1 MADTKREVERKYEG
15 PLAGGDPALPD
26 LTRVPGVSG
35 VLDKGVADLDATYYD
50 TADQRLAAASLTLRR
65 RTGGDDAGWHLKL
78 PVSEGVRDEIRAPL
92 SDTVPHSL
100 SALVRSRVREAELVP
115 VVRLRSARDVRHLV
129 DDSGA
134 LLAEV
139 SVDHVRAER
148 LSGGTGVAEW
158 TEIEVELADDG
169 DPAFLDKVEKKL
181 RKAGLTRSSSKSKLA
196 KALAD
201 TDADIDADADSV
213 TGTPDTADTAD
224 ATDGAGAEQP
234 GKRKGRPERSERG
247 RSGTSGRTAR
257 TARSRA
263 AGQVEEAERPGR
275 KKPADTAPRTAGD
288 HVLAY
293 LRTQRDAIIELDPAV
308 RRDLHD
314 SVHSMRVATR
324 RMRSAFRSYGKVLD
338 RAVTDPI
345 GEELKWLAGELGVGR
360 DQEVLAERLTEA
372 LDGLPEALLTGP
384 VRDRLR
390 TWSQARGEG
399 SRRHVIAVLDGGRY
413 LGLLAALDG
422 AVDDPPLL
430 KAAAG
435 DPAKVIAKAVRK
447 DFAKVSALVDQ
458 ALGLA
463 PGADRDLAMHE
474 ARKKAK
480 RTRYA
485 AEAAVPAL
493 GGPAAGLV
501 KSMKSLQ
508 SLLGDHQDSL
518 MAREALRDLAAQAH
532 AAGESAFTYGVL
544 YGREERH
551 AAEVE
556 AALPGVWEAIRG
568 SGGI

>member
-1 MADTKREVERKYEG
+1 MADTKREIERKYEG
-15 PLAGGDPALPD
+15 PPTGGDPALPD

-35 VLDKGVADLDATYYD
+35 VIDKGVADLDATYYD

-92 SDTVPHSL
+92 ADTVPHSL

-115 VVRLRSARDVRHLV
+115 VVRLLSARDVRHLV
-129 DDSGA
+129 DGSGA

-139 SVDHVRAER
+139 SVDRVRAER

-181 RKAGLTRSSSKSKLA
+181 RKAGLERSSSKSKLA
-196 KALAD
+196 RAL
-201 TDADIDADADSV
+201 S
-213 TGTPDTADTAD
+213 DTAATAATAATEAADVTDTAVKR
-224 ATDGAGAEQP
+224 
-234 GKRKGRPERSERG
+234 GKGHHRD
-247 RSGTSGRTAR
+247 
-257 TARSRA
+257 
-263 AGQVEEAERPGR
+263 
-275 KKPADTAPRTAGD
+275 KPADRAPRTAGD

-293 LRTQRDAIIELDPAV
+293 LRIQRDAIIELDPAV

-338 RAVTDPI
+338 RTVTDPI
-345 GEELKWLAGELGVGR
+345 GAELKWLAGELGVGR
-360 DQEVLAERLTEA
+360 DQEVLAERLTAA
-372 LDGLPEALLTGP
+372 LDDLPDDLLTGP
-384 VRDRLR
+384 VRDRLGD
-390 TWSQARGEG
+390 WSRARGDG
-399 SRRHVIAVLDGGRY
+399 SRRHLIAVLDGDRY
-413 LGLLAALDG
+413 LDLLAALDG
-422 AVDDPPLL
+422 VVDDPPLL

-435 DPAKVIAKAVRK
+435 DPSKVITKAVRK
-447 DFAKVSALVDQ
+447 DFAKVSALVDR
-458 ALGLA
+458 ALDLP

-474 ARKKAK
+474 DRKKAK

-485 AEAAVPAL
+485 AEAATPAL

-508 SLLGDHQDSL
+508 SLLGDHQDSV
-518 MAREALRDLAAQAH
+518 MAREALRDLAARAH

-544 YGREERH
+544 YGREERR
-551 AAEVE
+551 AAAVE
-556 AALPGVWEAIRG
+556 AAFPGEWEPIAG
-568 SGGI
+568 GGGI

>member
-15 PLAGGDPALPD
+15 PLTGGDPALPD

-100 SALVRSRVREAELVP
+100 SALVRSRIREAELVP

-181 RKAGLTRSSSKSKLA
+181 RKAGLTPSSSKSKLA

-201 TDADIDADADSV
+201 TDADADIDADADSA
-213 TGTPDTADTAD
+213 TARRDTVG
-224 ATDGAGAEQP
+224 ATDGAGAKPP
-234 GKRKGRPERSERG
+234 GKRKGRPERSGRG
-247 RSGTSGRTAR
+247 RSGMS
-257 TARSRA
+257 
-263 AGQVEEAERPGR
+263 GR
-275 KKPADTAPRTAGD
+275 KKSADTAPRTAGD

-372 LDGLPEALLTGP
+372 LDGLPEALVTGP

-399 SRRHVIAVLDGGRY
+399 SRRHVIAVLDGDRY

-463 PGADRDLAMHE
+463 PGTDRDLAMHE

-485 AEAAVPAL
+485 AEAATPAL

-501 KSMKSLQ
+501 KAMKSLQ
-508 SLLGDHQDSL
+508 SLLGDHQDGV

-544 YGREERH
+544 YGREERR